1 MTCPSLTQRH
11 KVPALALLCALATPG
26 QAQERIVTVA
36 PSLTESVCALGHCG
50 QIVGTDRYS
59 TGPGAI
65 GHLPKVGGLAD
76 ASIER
81 IVALRPDLVLLGPR
95 SRIAERLAQ
104 LGIAVQTTTCAPTP
118 SKKPCCAHWAARWAS
133 RPAPRC

>member
-50 QIVGTDRYS
+50 QIVGTE
-59 TGPGAI
+59 GAD
-65 GHLPKVGGLAD
+65 GLD
-76 ASIER
+76 GRSILTAAIPQLELLDYA
-81 IVALRPDLVLLGPR
+81 IALRSLAHGTGTFTRELRGYEPLP
-95 SRIAERLAQ
+95 ERLVREQ
-104 LGIAVQTTTCAPTP
+104 LANDAKG
-118 SKKPCCAHWAARWAS
+118 
-133 RPAPRC
+133 